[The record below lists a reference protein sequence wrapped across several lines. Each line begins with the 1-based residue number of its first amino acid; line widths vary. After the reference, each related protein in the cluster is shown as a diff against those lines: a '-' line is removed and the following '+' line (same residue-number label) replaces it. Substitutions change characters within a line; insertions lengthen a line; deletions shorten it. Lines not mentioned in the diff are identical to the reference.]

1 MKRRL
6 VEDFHH
12 VVRKNFSLLP
22 GGLPVMPFPS
32 ARPQIAMRK
41 TTRLRVRK
49 QPLGAGL
56 HRFASR
62 CPLGAELTLNCYRQ
76 QAPFEYL
83 HDRMPRR
90 YPRPRWLRGLCAK
103 IMDLP

>member
-62 CPLGAELTLNCYRQ
+62 CRQ
-76 QAPFEYL
+76 QAPFECL
-83 HDRMPRR
+83 HDRMPRG